1 MEITSHPPR
10 LDALTLVQD
19 HGWRLAV
26 HLGVL
31 SFALQKSATAA
42 SGEEILPCTGLLF
55 GFYLVLTSLSLY
67 WIYSEFA
74 LIRRRSSLPPGPLG
88 WPMVGT
94 FLSVFSNPV
103 ETSLALRKRF
113 GSSLFTN
120 NFFGRLVVTLGD
132 DESLEWIWHQE
143 RKGETVQQWPPTI
156 QQLLGAGSVGNLNG
170 HRHRVLRRIL
180 DGALAPGAVRDYLK
194 TIDLVTQQQLQEWAT
209 TGAVDSDSSSVDRD
223 VFHPS
228 SVFKLFSLRLFLVSA
243 YGEMPNE
250 DLVQQLHNDFIQ
262 WLQGFGA
269 LGTLRFPGSTFARS
283 MQARERI
290 LKTVDK
296 LVQMFKT
303 KHSAESERGKR
314 TLMGRLVYGRDEQ
327 GQAMSQPDILDNILN
342 LIFAGHDT

>member
-94 FLSVFSNPV
+94 FLSVFSKPV

-113 GSSLFTN
+113 GSTLYTN

-180 DGALAPGAVRDYLK
+180 DGALAPGAVPTR
-194 TIDLVTQQQLQEWAT
+194 QAT
-209 TGAVDSDSSSVDRD
+209 TTMAATHWRCISILLADSTAAEAAGRCGPHGGTRHGGAISSKPKSGRACKSGAGVRHGR
-223 VFHPS
+223 VTETVEPAKVGTCS
-228 SVFKLFSLRLFLVSA
+228 RLPASC
-243 YGEMPNE
+243 
-250 DLVQQLHNDFIQ
+250 
-262 WLQGFGA
+262 W
-269 LGTLRFPGSTFARS
+269 RC
-283 MQARERI
+283 
-290 LKTVDK
+290 
-296 LVQMFKT
+296 
-303 KHSAESERGKR
+303 
-314 TLMGRLVYGRDEQ
+314 
-327 GQAMSQPDILDNILN
+327 
-342 LIFAGHDT
+342 